1 MGEILALG
9 LLRAGWE
16 PEDLALAAR
25 RPERA
30 RETEFH
36 TGITTSLDAAE
47 AAAGKRVVVVAVKPK
62 DVPALLGQIRDTI
75 TPDQVVVS
83 FTTSRYC

>member
-9 LLRAGWE
+9 LLRAGWD
-16 PEDLALAAR
+16 PDDLTLAAR

-36 TGITTSLDAAE
+36 TGIATSLDAAE
-47 AAAGKRVVVVAVKPK
+47 AAAGKRVVVIAVKP
-62 DVPALLGQIRDTI
+62 
-75 TPDQVVVS
+75 
-83 FTTSRYC
+83 